1 MMAAVFLM
9 QPLGQL
15 LASVVGLAVLLTVG
29 RNAGLA
35 SERDPVAAATIV
47 DRIWRYVVGVG
58 AIPALIAIGF
68 RLTIPES
75 PRFTLDVDNDGARAL
90 RDTQKY
96 YNIQRGSLNGHEA
109 FTKGYHD
116 DIEDDIGIQEV
127 PKAAINHDT
136 SQQDDD
142 DSMEIQE
149 VGGGEFSDHGEP
161 EENEKLPDPFS
172 RPELIEFFWKQGN
185 IKYLLGT
192 SICWFLLDFAFYGLG
207 INNPR
212 VIAQIWSSQPVS
224 NFTLAGG
231 TPDWANPSDPD
242 LSIYEVLRQDGIRSI
257 ITISIGSLL
266 GSIILIKAI
275 NYIPRKSWLVWS
287 FIGMTVLFAVVG
299 GSYFR
304 AANTDLHGLTITLYV
319 LCQLLFNL
327 GPNTLT
333 FIIPAEIFPTRYRA
347 TCHGIS
353 AAAGKLGSV
362 VVQAF
367 LPAVNITK
375 PNSGSLG
382 WVLIAFSFAMSL
394 GAVFAWAWIPEVQ
407 DPRGTEIERR
417 PGRRSRHRDFE
428 VPSKSLEELAIG
440 RIGIVDERRMVGFR
454 KRAVLLLNRTGRAKG
469 SSV

>member
-1 MMAAVFLM
+1 MAAVFLM

-35 SERDPVAAATIV
+35 TETDPVAAATIV

-75 PRFTLDVDNDGARAL
+75 PRYTLDVDHDGARAL

-96 YNIQRGSLNGHEA
+96 YNIQSREPADENGEFA
-109 FTKGYHD
+109 NRYLD
-116 DIEDDIGIQEV
+116 DVEDNAGIQEV
-127 PKAAINHDT
+127 PKATMN
-136 SQQDDD
+136 DD
-142 DSMEIQE
+142 DSMVIQE
-149 VGGGEFSDHGEP
+149 VGGGDFN
-161 EENEKLPDPFS
+161 EEEDVEESQTMPNPFS
-172 RPELIEFFWKQGN
+172 RKELVEFFWKQGN
-185 IKYLLGT
+185 IRYLLGT
-192 SICWFLLDFAFYGLG
+192 SICWFLLDFAFFGLG

-212 VIAQIWSSQPVS
+212 VIAQIWSSKPVA
-224 NFTLAGG
+224 NATLANS

-242 LSIYEVLRQDGIRSI
+242 LSIYEVLRLDGIRSI
-257 ITISIGSLL
+257 ITISIGSML
-266 GSIILIKAI
+266 GSIILVKAI
-275 NYIPRKSWLVWS
+275 NYIPRKAWLVWS
-287 FIGMTVLFAVVG
+287 FIGMAVLFAVIG

-304 AANTDLHGLTITLYV
+304 AANSDLHGLTITLYV

-347 TCHGIS
+347 TCLGIS

-367 LPAVNITK
+367 LPVTNITN
-375 PNSGSLG
+375 PNSVSLG
-382 WVLIAFSFAMSL
+382 WVLIAFSCAMAL

-407 DPRGTEIERR
+407 NSRGTEIEMRK
-417 PGRRSRHRDFE
+417 GRKSRHRDYE
-428 VPSKSLEELAIG
+428 VPSKSLEELATGMIG
-440 RIGIVDERRMVGFR
+440 LVDERRTVGFR
-454 KRAVLLLNRTGRAKG
+454 KRGLMLLNRSGKAKRL
-469 SSV
+469 SK